1 MKETERD
8 AMLNMDPNDNE
19 QKLLLPAS
27 SVGNME
33 LGTVVCTTDQRYD
46 QEPQYTHIDQN
57 EFLHR
62 RHKKQQEEDI
72 VTCECKYEEKDLESA
87 CGERCLNV
95 LTSTECTPG
104 YCPCSVY
111 CKNQRFQK
119 SEYAKIKLFKT
130 EGRGWGIQANQN
142 IKAGQFIIEYCG
154 EVISCKEAKKRSHAY
169 ELEGIRD
176 AFIISLNASESI
188 DATVKGSLA
197 RFINHSCLPNCET
210 RKWNVLGEIRVGI
223 FAKQDIL
230 VGTELSYDYN
240 FEWYGG
246 AKVRCLCGAS
256 SCSGFLGAKSRGFQG
271 DTSSRGSGVGSDAA
285 MDSITQSSTHEADTS
300 TRGSE
305 VDSECVMD
313 FTSEFTTYE
322 IFKSRESLML
332 WAREAG
338 KRNGFV
344 IVTVRSDLGGKSLK
358 PRVTLGCE
366 RGGKF
371 KVHKE
376 RYEKGEKQR
385 CGSGSKKCGCPFT
398 LKGEKLTSGDGW
410 MLKVAC
416 GVHNHALTE
425 SLEGHSYAGR
435 LSEEETSLLIDL
447 SKSLVRPK
455 EILSKLKQR
464 DSLNVTTIR
473 TIYNARQRQRVKE
486 KAGRSQME
494 QLLFKL
500 NEHNYFQWHRTCPI
514 SENVLDL
521 FWAHPVSLELLRV
534 FPTILM
540 LDCTF
545 KTNRFRYPLL
555 EVVGVTSTN
564 MTFSIAFVLLDSEK
578 EDNYVWALNRLRD
591 LLDGCPMPNVI
602 VTDKDLELMRAV
614 VTVFP
619 SARHMLCKWHINK
632 NVMAKCRNLFE
643 SKEKWDRFIMKWNVL
658 VTSPTEKDFV
668 QELAVLQSEFS
679 NYTEVLNYVTN
690 TWLNPFKE
698 RFVAAWT
705 DMIMHFGNV
714 ASNRAESAHSK
725 LKRQLGLSQG
735 NFEGSFEKIHAL
747 LELQHTDIKASFENS
762 LTVVQHSSWPSE
774 FKHLR
779 GVVST
784 FALDKVLSQFK
795 LGTSM
800 NNDDLNCGCVIRCTH
815 GLPCA
820 HELAKYTRDCRPIP
834 LESVDPHW
842 RKLHMSPTSD
852 LSNET
857 IDVDEFPELELL
869 QYFFSKASADNRL
882 MLRKRVRELVPSLT
896 TLVEP
901 GVKSRTRGQLKERID
916 MSGPINSSACE
927 LIQSASVDSHSRSV
941 TGDTMDVLEKS
952 THKQTGPMKEKV
964 YRTLSAK
971 VRSYID
977 SFPVGLMPY
986 IERVKDVC
994 DDGNCGFRA
1003 VADLVGLGENAYL
1016 QVRND
1021 LLTELSSYSAHY
1033 GELYGSAE
1041 RVRELAQ
1048 ALSFFNEGRAPFDRC
1063 MTMPDMGH
1071 LIASCYK
1078 IVLFHLSATQCL
1090 TFLPLRSTPVPLSM
1104 RRHIAIGLV
1113 NDSHYVE
1120 VFLKP
1125 GHPVPPIESNWI
1137 RYRTQAAQG
1146 WDIIYADCIAHF
1158 QLLARSD

>member
-1 MKETERD
+1 
-8 AMLNMDPNDNE
+8 MDPNE
-19 QKLLLPAS
+19 TAQQLLALHARI
-27 SVGNME
+27 VGDME
-33 LGTVVCTTDQRYD
+33 SETMVCTTHQRVEE
-46 QEPQYTHIDQN
+46 EPQYTHIDQN
-57 EFLHR
+57 EFSQR
-62 RHKKQQEEDI
+62 RHKKQEEEEI
-72 VTCECKYEEKDLESA
+72 VICECKYDEKDPESA

-104 YCPCSVY
+104 YCPCGVY

-119 SEYAKIKLFKT
+119 CEYAKTKLFKT
-130 EGRGWGIQANQN
+130 EGRGWGLLANEN

-154 EVISCKEAKKRSHAY
+154 EVISWKEAKKRSHAY
-169 ELEGIRD
+169 EVEGIRD

-197 RFINHSCLPNCET
+197 RFINHSCQPNCET

-230 VGTELSYDYN
+230 AGTELAYDYN

-246 AKVRCLCGAS
+246 VKVRCLCGAP

-271 DTSSRGSGVGSDAA
+271 DTSSRGSGVGSDTA
-285 MDSITQSSTHEADTS
+285 MDSTTQSSTHEANTS

-344 IVTVRSDLGGKSLK
+344 VVTVRSDLGGKSLK

-376 RYEKGEKQR
+376 RCDKGGKQR
-385 CGSGSKKCGCPFT
+385 CGTGSKKCGCPFT
-398 LKGEKLTSGDGW
+398 LKGEKLTTGDGW
-410 MLKVAC
+410 MLKVVC

-455 EILSKLKQR
+455 EILTKLKQR

-486 KAGRSQME
+486 KAGWSQME
-494 QLLFKL
+494 QLLCKL
-500 NEHNYFQWHRTCPI
+500 NEHNYLEWHRSCPI
-514 SENVLDL
+514 SGSVLDL

-540 LDCTF
+540 MDCTF
-545 KTNRFRYPLL
+545 KTNRYRYPLL

-564 MTFSIAFVLLDSEK
+564 MTFSVAFVFLDSEK

-591 LLDGCPMPNVI
+591 VLDGCAMPNVI

-614 VTVFP
+614 EMVFP

-632 NVMAKCRNLFE
+632 NVLAKCRNLFE

-658 VTSPTEKDFV
+658 VTSPTEEDYI

-679 NYTEVLNYVTN
+679 NYTEVLDYVTN
-690 TWLNPFKE
+690 TWLNPFKD
-698 RFVAAWT
+698 RFVSAWT
-705 DMIMHFGNV
+705 DVIMHFGNV

-747 LELQHTDIKASFENS
+747 LELQHTDIKASFEKC
-762 LTVVQHSSWPSE
+762 LTVVRHSSLPLE

-795 LGTSM
+795 LATSIGI
-800 NNDDLNCGCVIRCTH
+800 DDFHCGCVIRRTH

-820 HELAKYTRDCRPIP
+820 HEIAKYKRDCQPIP
-834 LESVDPHW
+834 LDSLDPHW
-842 RKLHMSPTSD
+842 RKLHMSPSSD
-852 LSNET
+852 PINDNM
-857 IDVDEFPELELL
+857 DVNEFPELELL
-869 QYFFSKASADNRL
+869 QQYFLKTSADNRL
-882 MLRKRVRELVPSLT
+882 MLRKRVRELVPSLA
-896 TLVEP
+896 TLIEP

-916 MSGPINSSACE
+916 MPIQKNTSVFE
-927 LIQSASVDSHSRSV
+927 LIQSASVDSHSPSV
-941 TGDTMDVLEKS
+941 TGGTMDVLKKS

-971 VRSYID
+971 VMSYID

-986 IERVKDVC
+986 IDQVKDVC

-1033 GELYGSAE
+1033 SELYGSAE
-1041 RVRELAQ
+1041 KVRDLAQ
-1048 ALSFFNEGRAPFDRC
+1048 SLSFFNEGRAPFDRC

-1078 IVLFHLSATQCL
+1078 IVLFHFSATQCL
-1090 TFLPLRSTPVPLSM
+1090 TFLPLRSTPVPLPM

-1137 RYRTQAAQG
+1137 RYHTQAAQG
-1146 WDIIYADCIAHF
+1146 WDTIYTDCIAHF
-1158 QLLARSD
+1158 QLLARSDNI